1 MVKKIFNIYKQN
13 DNMAKELGG
22 ETNMGVD
29 VDGDGKPD
37 FHLTLKSIG
46 LIIAAFFTLGGIY
59 FKLQSDIEDAK
70 LLPPASI
77 DRTEYD
83 LKEQWF
89 EEHIKDL
96 EEDVKSLQDHI
107 EKLTEKVANKKDR

>member
-1 MVKKIFNIYKQN
+1 
-13 DNMAKELGG
+13 MAQEIGS

-37 FHLTLKSIG
+37 FSLTLKTVAMIV
-46 LIIAAFFTLGGIY
+46 AAVFTLGSMY
-59 FKLQSDIEDAK
+59 VKLQMDIDDAK

-83 LKEQWF
+83 LRQKWF
-89 EEHIKDL
+89 E
-96 EEDVKSLQDHI
+96 DHI
-107 EKLTEKVANKKDR
+107 EDLEDDVKDLQQHVEKLAEKLANKKDR